1 MATTDPYN
9 PIKSVDGATV
19 RSPSSYQW
27 KLDDVS
33 AADSGR
39 TEDVTMY
46 KNRVGQVVGIE
57 LSWNNITTAEASAI
71 LTAFNP
77 EYITVEY
84 LDPMAGGYI
93 SKVFYVG
100 NRSAPL
106 YNGKRGLW
114 SNVSFNLIARYG

>member
-1 MATTDPYN
+1 MATDPYN
-9 PIKSVDGATV
+9 PIKSVDSATV

-39 TEDVTMY
+39 TEDATMY
-46 KNRVGQVVGIE
+46 KNSIGQVVGLE
-57 LSWNNITTAEASAI
+57 LEWNNITTAEASAI

-100 NRSAPL
+100 NRSAPM
-106 YNGKRGLW
+106 YNGKMGLW
-114 SNVSFNLIARYG
+114 SNIAFNLIARYG